1 MSSEE
6 CSFVLGSCYE
16 RAMND
21 AAPSDRSGIRRAFR
35 AALRAASNGDAK
47 PTILLNYR
55 YP

>member
-6 CSFVLGSCYE
+6 CSFVLGAAYS
-16 RAMND
+16 RAMNG

-35 AALRAASNGDAK
+35 RAARAASEGDAR
-47 PTILLNYR
+47 PTILLSYR